1 MPSTTLAANDDAAPV
16 SAQPGV
22 STPVPNKDVVRQVVV
37 VGAGPAGLSAALEL
51 ERLGV
56 RPLVLD
62 QAEQV
67 AGSWR
72 ARYDRLRLNTP
83 AAHSHLPG
91 RRFPK
96 GTPTFPT
103 RDQLIGHLERASRS
117 EGIDVELRTRV
128 ERIMRG
134 DKRWL
139 VQTSNGAIQARH
151 VLVATG
157 YECMP
162 SIPAWNGRDTFAGRL
177 LHSSDY
183 KNPAPFRDQEV
194 LVVGPGSSGM
204 EIAYDLAE
212 GGAAKVWLSARTAPN
227 IFLREGPGGLPGDY
241 IAVLFVHLPVPIADR
256 LARFAR
262 RKTLGDLTDYGLPIP
277 DEGVFA
283 RFHRLGVTPAVID
296 PEVIDA
302 IKTGR
307 IQIVPGTESL
317 DLTGARL
324 SGGGRVEPD
333 AIICATGYT
342 RGLEPLVGHLDVL
355 DEHGIPRARGKNPA
369 AEGLRF
375 IGYTPHPGQ
384 LAYIGKQ
391 AKQAAKTIASE
402 L

>member
-1 MPSTTLAANDDAAPV
+1 MSSTAVATNADAAPRRV
-16 SAQPGV
+16 DRRE
-22 STPVPNKDVVRQVVV
+22 STRRAGGIERDVVV
-37 VGAGPAGLSAALEL
+37 VGAGMAGLSAALEL
-51 ERLGV
+51 ERAGV

-62 QAEQV
+62 QAEHV
-67 AGSWR
+67 AASWR
-72 ARYDRLRLNTP
+72 GRYDRLRLNTP

-103 RDQLIGHLERASRS
+103 RDQLIEHLVRSSRS
-117 EGIDVELRTRV
+117 DGIDLELGTRV
-128 ERIMRG
+128 ERITRR
-134 DKRWL
+134 DQRWL
-139 VQTSNGAIQARH
+139 VQTSSGEIPARQ

-157 YECMP
+157 YERTP
-162 SIPAWNGRDTFAGRL
+162 SIPAWNGRDAFAGRL
-177 LHSSDY
+177 LHSADY
-183 KNPAPFRDQEV
+183 KNPTPFRDQGV
-194 LVVGPGSSGM
+194 LVVGTGSSGM
-204 EIAYDLAE
+204 EIAYDLAV
-212 GGAAKVWLSARTAPN
+212 GGAAKVWLSARTPPN
-227 IFLREGPGGLPGDY
+227 IFMREGPGGLPGDY
-241 IAVLFVHLPVPIADR
+241 IAVLFVHLPVRVADG

-302 IKTGR
+302 IKAGR
-307 IQIVPGTESL
+307 IEIVPGTESL
-317 DLTGARL
+317 DRTAARL
-324 SGGGRVEPD
+324 TGGGRVEPNS
-333 AIICATGYT
+333 IICATGYT

-355 DEHGIPRARGKNPA
+355 DERGIPRALGKNA
-369 AEGLRF
+369 AADGLRF

-391 AKQAAKTIASE
+391 AKRAAKAIAGE

>member
-1 MPSTTLAANDDAAPV
+1 MPSTTVAANDDTAPR
-16 SAQPGV
+16 SADRRDSPPRTEYV
-22 STPVPNKDVVRQVVV
+22 ERDVVV

-51 ERLGV
+51 ERVGV

-62 QAEQV
+62 QAEHV
-67 AGSWR
+67 AASWR
-72 ARYDRLRLNTP
+72 GRYDRLRLNTP

-103 RDQLIGHLERASRS
+103 RDQLVEHLERSSRS
-117 EGIDVELRTRV
+117 DGIDLELGTRV
-128 ERIMRG
+128 ERITRR
-134 DKRWL
+134 DQYWL
-139 VQTSNGAIQARH
+139 VQTSSGEIPARQ
-151 VLVATG
+151 VLVAAG
-157 YECMP
+157 YERTP
-162 SIPAWNGRDTFAGRL
+162 SIPAWNGREAFAGRL

-183 KNPAPFRDQEV
+183 KNPTPFRDQQV
-194 LVVGPGSSGM
+194 LVVGSGSSGM

-212 GGAAKVWLSARTAPN
+212 GGAARVWLSARTPPN

-241 IAVLFVHLPVPIADR
+241 IAVLFVHLPVRIADG

-307 IQIVPGTESL
+307 IEIVPGTESL
-317 DLTGARL
+317 DRTGARL
-324 SGGGRVEPD
+324 TGGDRVEPD
-333 AIICATGYT
+333 SILCATGYK

-355 DEHGIPRARGKNPA
+355 DERGIPRALGPNPA
-369 AEGLRF
+369 ADGLRF

-391 AKQAAKTIASE
+391 AKRAAKAIASE